1 MVAQPPRLCNRGAG
15 CSAGLL
21 GVRSYTGC
29 AKKRLRVGKSLII
42 SAVCYNRGGHTV
54 LYRYESAMFAILFYR
69 LVWLALWVL
78 RHSWWKWTITGRAYL
93 RPRGQPMILAVN
105 HLHWADTAALGASLP
120 LALQPTWMAK
130 AELFAHPVAA
140 WWLRAIRVIP
150 VSRGRH
156 GLSALAAA
164 EQALNGGA
172 ALIIFV
178 EGHRSAT
185 GGLQEGQGG
194 AVRLAARSGV
204 PIVPIALWG
213 TEAGLGGF
221 CLRKPIHVSI
231 GEPYYVTTDTSKISQ
246 QRMTELTDDLMLRM
260 ATLLPERYWGVYRER
275 MERSDNKLTR

>member
-1 MVAQPPRLCNRGAG
+1 M
-15 CSAGLL
+15 L
-21 GVRSYTGC
+21 GV
-29 AKKRLRVGKSLII
+29 
-42 SAVCYNRGGHTV
+42 
-54 LYRYESAMFAILFYR
+54 FFYR
-69 LVWLALWVL
+69 LVWLALWML
-78 RHSWWKWTITGRAYL
+78 RHIWWKWAITGQAHL
-93 RPRGQPMILAVN
+93 RPRGQAMILAVN
-105 HLHWADTAALGASLP
+105 HLHWTDTVVVGASLP

-140 WWLRAIRVIP
+140 WWLRAIQVIP

-164 EQALNGGA
+164 EQALKRGA

-194 AVRLAARSGV
+194 AIRLAARSGC

-213 TEAGLGGF
+213 TEAGLGGI

-231 GEPYYVTTDTSKISQ
+231 GEPYYVAADTSKISQ
-246 QRMTELTDDLMLRM
+246 QRMTELTDELMLRL
-260 ATLLPERYWGVYRER
+260 AALLPEHYWGVYRER
-275 MERSDNKLTR
+275 MLRSDDKVTT